1 MSGEKKTKP
10 LMCHVTNAAGE
21 VVHSTDGGFIAPL
34 LAGLAG
40 MFLPKLLGL
49 GSGESVPYNIHIGHH
64 GKHGIHLGEGHPIP
78 SGHKLNVPAMKKYV
92 HQHLMKGDGVFGSG
106 VKYHRAAHNPTHHH
120 VKHTGAGV
128 FGSNQHHPTSSINKM
143 NHQHEVAT
151 HTTHTTHTIPHA
163 GKHLTLNKHHQSS
176 LNHQAKGSSALVPH
190 DNNQNSVISD
200 EISNKKK
207 LLAQIYICL

>member
-1 MSGEKKTKP
+1 MSAENGNHHKP
-10 LMCHVTNAAGE
+10 LTCHVTNAAGE
-21 VVHSTDGGFIAPL
+21 VVHSTDGGFIIPL

-49 GSGESVPYNIHIGHH
+49 GSGETVPYNIHIGHH

-78 SGHKLNVPAMKKYV
+78 SGHKLSVPAMKKYV
-92 HQHLMKGDGVFGSG
+92 HQHLMKGEGVFGSG
-106 VKYHRAAHNPTHHH
+106 VKYHQKPAHHI

-128 FGSNQHHPTSSINKM
+128 FGSNQHHSGTNLHP
-143 NHQHEVAT
+143 EVAT
-151 HTTHTTHTIPHA
+151 HTTHTTHTIPHESSLKPHA
-163 GKHLTLNKHHQSS
+163 GKHLTLNK
-176 LNHQAKGSSALVPH
+176 HQAKGSSALVPH

>member
-1 MSGEKKTKP
+1 MSGENKTKP

-78 SGHKLNVPAMKKYV
+78 SGHKLSVPAMKKYV
-92 HQHLMKGDGVFGSG
+92 HQHLMKGEGVFGSG
-106 VKYHRAAHNPTHHH
+106 VKYHHAAHNPVHHH

-128 FGSNQHHPTSSINKM
+128 FGSNQHPKI
-143 NHQHEVAT
+143 HEVAT

-163 GKHLTLNKHHQSS
+163 GKHLTLN
-176 LNHQAKGSSALVPH
+176 NHKAKGSSALVPH